1 MAMSFIEFQPIKKEK
16 ILSWGGGSVVH
27 KSGML
32 ASKISKWLLITLC
45 DWKMSKG
52 GQNVTTK
59 KGSVFKMTDYKSLKM
74 LTNNSL

>member
-45 DWKMSKG
+45 VIEKCPKVAKM
-52 GQNVTTK
+52 
-59 KGSVFKMTDYKSLKM
+59 
-74 LTNNSL
+74 